1 MCGGLVR
8 DLCSQIP
15 ADELAV
21 PGCSG
26 GAPPFSAGSGWP
38 QVGFRLEDYIPA
50 FCFLFFFFLRKQQQQ
65 KQAENENL
73 TSGQARILFWKREV
87 CVLFSTWPSKSLA
100 IVEPGD
106 T

>member
-1 MCGGLVR
+1 MLPASVKPELCSAVVGRRVDWQLCGGLVR

-38 QVGFRLEDYIPA
+38 QVGFRLEDYIPD
-50 FCFLFFFFLRKQQQQ
+50 FYFVF
-65 KQAENENL
+65 
-73 TSGQARILFWKREV
+73 
-87 CVLFSTWPSKSLA
+87 
-100 IVEPGD
+100 
-106 T
+106 

>member
-1 MCGGLVR
+1 MSSRCQGVLEGLLPSQQ
-8 DLCSQIP
+8 DL
-15 ADELAV
+15 
-21 PGCSG
+21 
-26 GAPPFSAGSGWP
+26 AGHRLVSGWKIIYLP
-38 QVGFRLEDYIPA
+38 FV
-50 FCFLFFFFLRKQQQQ
+50 FCFFFLRKQQQQ